1 MSFSK
6 ENIAELDLLLLFDL
20 STSQAGIKIHKTAKP
35 SAVEAAHRLFE
46 KGFITQ
52 EDGGYLTSLG
62 ITAAEHAQ
70 SLFTELNA
78 PCNNEHLVS
87 GAD

>member
-1 MSFSK
+1 MSFTS

-20 STSQAGIKIHKTAKP
+20 STSQAGIKIHKTA
-35 SAVEAAHRLFE
+35 SSSSIAAARRLFE
-46 KGFITQ
+46 KGFISQ

-62 ITAAEHAQ
+62 ITAAEHAH

-78 PCNNEHLVS
+78 PCNEIKKT
-87 GAD
+87 GT

>member
-1 MSFSK
+1 MSCTP

-35 SAVEAAHRLFE
+35 SAITAARSLFE

-52 EDGGYLTSLG
+52 EDGGYLTNLG

-70 SLFTELNA
+70 SLFTLLNA
-78 PCNNEHLVS
+78 PGSE
-87 GAD
+87 

>member
-1 MSFSK
+1 MSCTP

-35 SAVEAAHRLFE
+35 SAIAAARSLFE

-52 EDGGYLTSLG
+52 EDGGYLTNLG

-70 SLFTELNA
+70 SLFTLLNA
-78 PCNNEHLVS
+78 PGSE
-87 GAD
+87 

>member
-1 MSFSK
+1 MSFTS
-6 ENIAELDLLLLFDL
+6 ENVAELDLLLLFDL
-20 STSQAGIKIHKTAKP
+20 STLQAGIKVHKTATP
-35 SAVEAAHRLFE
+35 SAAAAALGLFE

-70 SLFTELNA
+70 SLFAELNA
-78 PCNNEHLVS
+78 PCHEIAQT
-87 GAD
+87 GT